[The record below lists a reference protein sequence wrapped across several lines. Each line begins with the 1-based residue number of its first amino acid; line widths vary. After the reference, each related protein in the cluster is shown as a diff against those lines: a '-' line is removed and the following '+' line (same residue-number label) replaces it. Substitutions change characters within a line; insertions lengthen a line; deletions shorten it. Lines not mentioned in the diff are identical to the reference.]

1 MQRTTRRQNS
11 NGDFDVAAAP
21 PPKTFFQRHP
31 VLKWTLIGLAIGLV
45 AAAVA
50 IACCATMG
58 AGLVP
63 FVAIGTMLGV
73 SNAVAATAVG
83 MSIVT
88 AGTMAAFA
96 TVTGLFSAI
105 VNKCRSP
112 APEPARYSNVSHNA
126 ILRPIASSAT
136 RTDSAYASRRA
147 NVRPATVSSSSMF
160 SAPEN
165 GAVTSSAGVNA
176 SAVTSSS
183 PRLVGNPF

>member
-11 NGDFDVAAAP
+11 NGDFDVASAP
-21 PPKTFFQRHP
+21 RPKTFFQRHP

-96 TVTGLFSAI
+96 TVTGMFSAI

-112 APEPARYSNVSHNA
+112 APEPVRYSNVSSNA
-126 ILRPIASSAT
+126 IRPIASSAT
-136 RTDSAYASRRA
+136 RTDSAYASRSA
-147 NVRPATVSSSSMF
+147 NVRPASGSSRMFVAPVS
-160 SAPEN
+160 